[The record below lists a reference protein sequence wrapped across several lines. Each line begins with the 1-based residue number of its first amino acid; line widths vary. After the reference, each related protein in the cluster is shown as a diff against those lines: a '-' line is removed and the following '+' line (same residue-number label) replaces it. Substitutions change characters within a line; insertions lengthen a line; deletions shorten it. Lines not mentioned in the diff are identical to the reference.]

1 MISEALRRLGAVSAE
16 YERLAREFGQVA
28 DAAARAEAEHR
39 REKAKAVVWH
49 KQSGAA
55 EKISMS
61 EAEHRADADDR
72 VSELYLAR
80 VVTAA
85 AADAARSQLHQKREQ
100 VAVGRS
106 FAAAER
112 EADRISA
119 TNPTA

>member
-16 YERLAREFGQVA
+16 YERLAREFGQIA

-55 EKISMS
+55 EKISMT
-61 EAEHRADADDR
+61 EAEHRADADDH
-72 VSELYLAR
+72 VSGLYLQR

-119 TNPTA
+119 TAPTN

>member
-1 MISEALRRLGAVSAE
+1 MISEALRRLGQVSAE
-16 YERLAREFGQVA
+16 YAERARDYGQIA

-39 REKAKAVVWH
+39 QEKAKAVVWH

-61 EAEHRADADDR
+61 EAEHRADADER
-72 VSELYLAR
+72 VAGLYLQR

-85 AADAARSQLHQKREQ
+85 AADAARAKLHQLREQ

-112 EADRISA
+112 EADRITA
-119 TNPTA
+119 TGPT